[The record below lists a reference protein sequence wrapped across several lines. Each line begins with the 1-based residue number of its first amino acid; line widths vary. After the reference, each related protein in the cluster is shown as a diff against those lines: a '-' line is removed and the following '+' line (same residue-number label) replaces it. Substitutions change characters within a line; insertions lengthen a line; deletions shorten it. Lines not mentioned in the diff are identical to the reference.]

1 MITVILTDQEISLP
15 HFIAQVESSQAGAV
29 ATFSGNVRS
38 VDHGKE
44 VTRLSY
50 EIHPSTE
57 QVLNEVVRDVVLRHN
72 VISVAVA
79 HRYGEI
85 AIGESAFIVSVSAEH
100 RGEAFAACTEIVDE
114 VKARIPIWKHQV
126 FADGTDEWVNCA

>member
-29 ATFSGNVRS
+29 ATFSGNVRAF
-38 VDHGKE
+38 DHDKE

-57 QVLNEVVRDVVLRHN
+57 QVLNEVVRDVASRHD
-72 VISVAVA
+72 VISVVVA

-85 AIGESAFIVSVSAEH
+85 AIGESALIVAISAAH
-100 RGEAFAACTEIVDE
+100 RGEAFLACSEIVDE
-114 VKARIPIWKHQV
+114 VKAQIPIWKHQV